1 MLVALM
7 RTIRLFGMVFPA
19 LIKSLIIL
27 CSLVGIQCVT
37 IQNRQTEPLQIFLR
51 PAAFKKLCTLLRTL
65 LRMIV
70 KKKGARRLPIL
81 IKFLEKTKSI
91 RT

>member
-1 MLVALM
+1 LQKINQDKKNFHLSM
-7 RTIRLFGMVFPA
+7 
-19 LIKSLIIL
+19 II
-27 CSLVGIQCVT
+27 CNTKTDRAFENIFAPGGV
-37 IQNRQTEPLQIFLR
+37 IFLR
-51 PAAFKKLCTLLRTL
+51 PAAFKKPRWRFAFLRTL